1 MNAAFYDAIQTGCS
15 ALLGGFVSAYFT
27 NRFTRCR
34 DRRKRLDGFASI
46 MEQAA
51 SEADTNWE
59 VLGFGRQYIYKVPS
73 LRFEAGQIAR
83 DIAEDS
89 KVRFGDLMD
98 TACRYTEAEANA
110 QENKRRISDAMRAV
124 SKFIYDT

>member
-1 MNAAFYDAIQTGCS
+1 MSAVFGEVIGIGSS

-27 NRFTRCR
+27 YRFTECR
-34 DRRKRLDGFASI
+34 DRRKRLDRFASI

-51 SEADTNWE
+51 SEADANWE

-83 DIAEDS
+83 DIPEAS
-89 KVRFGDLMD
+89 KVRFDDLMD
-98 TACRYTEAEANA
+98 AACRYTEAEANA